1 MKIKLKRGTQ
11 AQNAVYLGEAGEVT
25 INQDTK
31 TLHIHDGSK
40 VGGYPVQPDEGKK
53 LKLRGV
59 GSYGG
64 DNIDSA
70 LDITLTGDD
79 GDFGGDGVGQT
90 SVVFDNKPNLGSDD
104 VSKAY
109 RFKGLSKDVLI
120 KDGVGLFG
128 NSNYKINLTA
138 PSGLTSDYSVSFP
151 AKGGNVVVSD
161 TNKDITGQVNTI
173 TLGNTSTGDG
183 SVTVSA
189 RGYDVPNNKYGP
201 VANTFQTTTRSQA
214 IGINIG
220 TLGGIVIRSRVGVNT
235 STAAIYAGIKSG
247 VTGVARTSF
256 ESDTPTDFKVL
267 NVTKLSVESSGAVVP
282 NGNSVRFNEAAAN
295 GTNYTDVVGQASL
308 TENNT
313 VTLPATT
320 GTLLTRENL
329 ATAGAA
335 GALSS
340 IYASST
346 VNAPYIAGDTVHAG
360 LFSMS
365 NNSVISYNDGS
376 GSNGGAAI
384 KSIVG
389 IDDLGLSSVSM
400 GFMLENREDTSGVGA
415 GTTNFQGLVVK
426 NSINVNNITE
436 TKVLSDGIILQA
448 PNGSKWKLTVSDT
461 GALTVTAV

>member
-25 INQDTK
+25 INQETK

-40 VGGYPVQPDEGKK
+40 VGGYPVQPDEGKQ

-59 GSYGG
+59 GDYGG
-64 DNIDSA
+64 DTVDSG
-70 LDITLTGDD
+70 LDITLTGND
-79 GDFGGDGVGQT
+79 GDYGGDGVTQSSVIFNNT
-90 SVVFDNKPNLGSDD
+90 SNYGGDEI
-104 VSKAY
+104 SKAY

-120 KDGVGLFG
+120 KDGIGLFG

-151 AKGGNVVVSD
+151 SFSGNVVISD
-161 TNKDITGQVNTI
+161 TSKAISGQVNTI
-173 TLGNTSTGDG
+173 TLGNTTTGDG

-189 RGYDVPNNKYGP
+189 RGYDAPNSKYGP
-201 VANTFQTTTRSQA
+201 VINTVQTTVKAQA
-214 IGINIG
+214 AGLNTATIGG
-220 TLGGIVIRSRVGVNT
+220 VILRSRVGIDN
-235 STAAIYAGIKSG
+235 STAAIYAGSRSG
-247 VTGVARTSF
+247 LTIHARTSF
-256 ESDTPTDFKVL
+256 ESDTPTDFKVS
-267 NVTKLSVESSGAVVP
+267 NVIKISIDTSGAVVP
-282 NGNSVRFNEAAAN
+282 NGNSIRFTEASAN
-295 GTNYTDVVGQASL
+295 GTNYTDVVGQANL

-313 VTLPATT
+313 VTLPTTT

-335 GALSS
+335 GALQN
-340 IYASST
+340 IHASSSLR
-346 VNAPYIAGDTVHAG
+346 APYVEGNIVYANY
-360 LFSMS
+360 FNMS
-365 NNSVISYNDGS
+365 ENSVITYDDGS

-384 KSIVG
+384 KPIVG

-400 GFMLENREDTSGVGA
+400 GFMLENREDTSGLGA

-448 PNGSKWKLTVSDT
+448 PNGSKWKLTVSNT
-461 GALTVTAV
+461 GTLTVNAV

>member
-25 INQDTK
+25 INQETK

-40 VGGYPVQPDEGKK
+40 VGGYPVQPDEGKQ

-59 GSYGG
+59 GDYGG
-64 DNIDSA
+64 DPVDSA

-201 VANTFQTTTRSQA
+201 VANTFQTTTKAQA
-214 IGINIG
+214 VGLNTA
-220 TLGGIVIRSRVGVNT
+220 TLGGIILRSRIGTNV
-235 STAAIYAGIKSG
+235 SIAAVYAGSRN
-247 VTGVARTSF
+247 VAKTSF
-256 ESDTPTDFKVL
+256 ESDTPIDFKVS
-267 NVTKLSVESSGAVVP
+267 NVIKLSVETSGAVVS
-282 NGNSVRFNEAAAN
+282 NGNSIRFTEASSN
-295 GTNYTDVVGQASL
+295 GTNYTDVVGQANL

-320 GTLLTRENL
+320 GTLVTRENL
-329 ATAGAA
+329 LTKNAA
-335 GALSS
+335 GALTD
-340 IYASST
+340 IHASSSLR
-346 VNAPYIAGDTVHAG
+346 APYVEGNVVYADSYIMGE
-360 LFSMS
+360 
-365 NNSVISYNDGS
+365 NSIITYGNGS
-376 GSNGGAAI
+376 GSASGVVLKPIIGVD
-384 KSIVG
+384 SG
-389 IDDLGLSSVSM
+389 SSLYINN
-400 GFMLENREDTSGVGA
+400 GFMIDNVEDSSGSGLLVSE
-415 GTTNFQGLVVK
+415 FQGLVVRDGL
-426 NSINVNNITE
+426 SGSTPTE
-436 TKVLSDGIILQA
+436 TKVLADGIILQA
-448 PNGSKWKLTVSDT
+448 PNGSKWKVTVSNT
-461 GALTVTAV
+461 GTLAVTVV